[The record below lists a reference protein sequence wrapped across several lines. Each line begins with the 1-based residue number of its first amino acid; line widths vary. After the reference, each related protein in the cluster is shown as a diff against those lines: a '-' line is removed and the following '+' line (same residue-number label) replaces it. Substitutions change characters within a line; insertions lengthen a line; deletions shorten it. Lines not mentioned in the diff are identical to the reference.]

1 MGQAYVDLIL
11 IRAIKP
17 KRPFPSGDRILVV
30 GAGDPRHLVTTLA
43 GNTGNTSDTN
53 DTSTTGNVTEF
64 FLLEQNLHVY
74 CRQVS
79 GTIKFGISCKLV
91 NVFSCESSSRN
102 ANVRPSVCQSV
113 CQ

>member
-1 MGQAYVDLIL
+1 MVYYMFSFHLNGNNIL
-11 IRAIKP
+11 LRWGFSPWTKL
-17 KRPFPSGDRILVV
+17 SGDRILVV

-43 GNTGNTSDTN
+43 GNTGNTGDTSDTF
-53 DTSTTGNVTEF
+53 TTGNVTEF

-91 NVFSCESSSRN
+91 NVFIDVVATSSK
-102 ANVRPSVCQSV
+102 
-113 CQ
+113 